1 MALNDCVVYPHAQI
15 MPHGGKGFFMN
26 KEQYAEMLK
35 EISETSKIGG
45 SVSACIAKYKKIYN
59 YVYIYNDN
67 IFKLLFGTRENEPL
81 AVDLLNAVLKLDGDD
96 CIEHLTFVDPSL
108 PDAFAKSIT
117 SDIVALDQ
125 REDRIVLEVQH
136 IDDDTFKGRLVY
148 YSSKHVIA
156 GRVKGDNYNL
166 RNLNLVSLQMF
177 DGYPE
182 SPNYRHCIRF
192 RNEENEVFYDKETIT
207 LVEIPKFLRKKYKAD
222 NSRLAQWLRVFDG
235 INNESPVAVP
245 EGSHFAQLQE
255 KAKLCNFTEEF
266 LVSEAMRM
274 SDHDYEL
281 YVEKKHARAE
291 GHAEGLA
298 EGRAEGRDDER
309 TLVALDMLADNKP
322 IEEIVKYSHLSMEK
336 VLELRDS
343 QVAYS
348 SK

>member
-1 MALNDCVVYPHAQI
+1 MQRLPLLRCCVVSPHAQI
-15 MPHGGKGFFMN
+15 TPHGGKGFFMN

-35 EISETSKIGG
+35 DISETSKIGG
-45 SVSACIAKYKKIYN
+45 SVSACITKYRKIYN

-67 IFKLLFGTRENEPL
+67 IFKQLFGIRENE
-81 AVDLLNAVLKLDGDD
+81 AVTVDFLNAVLKLDGGD

-136 IDDDTFKGRLVY
+136 VYDNTFKGRLVY
-148 YSSKHVIA
+148 YTSKHVIA
-156 GRVKGDNYNL
+156 SRVKGDDYNL

-177 DGYPE
+177 DGYPN
-182 SPNYRHCIRF
+182 PNKYRHTIQF
-192 RNEENEVFYDKETIT
+192 KNEENEVFYDKETIT
-207 LVEIPKFLRKKYKAD
+207 VVEIPKFLKNKYAAD

-235 INNESPVAVP
+235 INNESPIPMP
-245 EGSHFAQLQE
+245 EGSHFGQLQE

-274 SDHDYEL
+274 SDHEYEL
-281 YVEKKHARAE
+281 YVEKKKT
-291 GHAEGLA
+291 LN
-298 EGRAEGRDDER
+298 DER
-309 TLVALDMLADNKP
+309 TSVALDMLADNKP
-322 IEEIVKYSHLSMEK
+322 IEEIIKYSHLPKEK

-343 QVAYS
+343 QATFTA
-348 SK
+348 K

>member
-1 MALNDCVVYPHAQI
+1 
-15 MPHGGKGFFMN
+15 MN
-26 KEQYAEMLK
+26 KEQYAEMLRD
-35 EISETSKIGG
+35 ISETNKAGG

-67 IFKLLFGTRENEPL
+67 IFKLLFGTSENEAI
-81 AVDLLNAVLKLDGDD
+81 AVDFLNAVLKLDGGD

-136 IDDDTFKGRLVY
+136 VYDKTFKGRLIY
-148 YSSKHVIA
+148 YTSKHVIA
-156 GRVKGDNYNL
+156 SRVKGANYNL
-166 RNLNLVSLQMF
+166 RDLNLVSLQMF
-177 DGYPE
+177 DGFPD
-182 SPNYRHCIRF
+182 SNKYRHCIRF

-207 LVEIPKFLRKKYKAD
+207 LVEIPKFLKNKYEAD

-235 INNESPVAVP
+235 INNESPVPVP
-245 EGSHFAQLQE
+245 KGSHFAQLQE

-291 GHAEGLA
+291 GHAEGKA
-298 EGRAEGRDDER
+298 EGRAEGRAEGLAEGRAEER
-309 TLVALDMLADNKP
+309 DKRNTEMALDMLADNKP

-343 QVAYS
+343 QATFS
-348 SK
+348 AK

>member
-1 MALNDCVVYPHAQI
+1 
-15 MPHGGKGFFMN
+15 MN
-26 KEQYAEMLK
+26 KEQYAEMLRD
-35 EISETSKIGG
+35 ISETNKAGG

-67 IFKLLFGTRENEPL
+67 IFKRLFGTPENEPL
-81 AVDLLNAVLKLDGDD
+81 AVDLLNAVLKLDGGD

-125 REDRIVLEVQH
+125 RQDRIVLEVQH
-136 IDDDTFKGRLVY
+136 VDDDTFKGRLVY

-156 GRVKGDNYNL
+156 SRVKGDNYNL

-177 DGYPE
+177 DGYPD
-182 SPNYRHCIRF
+182 PNKYRHSIRF
-192 RNEENEVFYDKETIT
+192 RNDENEVFYDKETIT
-207 LVEIPKFLRKKYKAD
+207 LVEIPKFLKNKYEVD

-235 INNESPVAVP
+235 INNESPIPVP
-245 EGSHFAQLQE
+245 EGSHFALLQE
-255 KAKLCNFTEEF
+255 KAKLSIFTEEF

-291 GHAEGLA
+291 GHAEGKA
-298 EGRAEGRDDER
+298 EGRAEGRAEER
-309 TLVALDMLADNKP
+309 DKRNTEMALDMLADNKP
-322 IEEIVKYSHLSMEK
+322 IDEIVKYSHLSMEK

-343 QVAYS
+343 QATFS
-348 SK
+348 AK

>member
-1 MALNDCVVYPHAQI
+1 
-15 MPHGGKGFFMN
+15 MN

-35 EISETSKIGG
+35 DISETSKIGG
-45 SVSACIAKYKKIYN
+45 SVSACIAKYRKIYN

-67 IFKLLFGTRENEPL
+67 IFKLLFGTRENE
-81 AVDLLNAVLKLDGDD
+81 AVTVDFLNAVLKLDGGD
-96 CIEHLTFVDPSL
+96 CIEHLTFVDPTL

-136 IDDDTFKGRLVY
+136 VFDNTFKGRLVY
-148 YSSKHVIA
+148 YASKHVIA
-156 GRVKGDNYNL
+156 RRVKGDDYNL

-177 DGYPE
+177 DGYPN
-182 SPNYRHCIRF
+182 PQKYRHCIQF
-192 RNEENEVFYDKETIT
+192 KNEENEVFYDKETIT
-207 LVEIPKFLRKKYKAD
+207 LVEIPKFLKNKYTAD

-235 INNESPVAVP
+235 INNESPIPAP
-245 EGSHFAQLQE
+245 EGSHFGQLQE

-291 GHAEGLA
+291 E
-298 EGRAEGRDDER
+298 RDRRNTEM
-309 TLVALDMLADNKP
+309 ALDMLADNKP
-322 IEEIVKYSHLSMEK
+322 IEEIVKYSHLPKEK

-343 QVAYS
+343 QATFDA
-348 SK
+348 KK